1 MEDTLKTT
9 AAGLSSA
16 TVVGLGILPDIVS
29 VAVGLIT
36 IVYLV
41 LKIRNEIK

>member
-9 AAGLSSA
+9 VTGLSSA

-29 VAVGLIT
+29 VAVGLVT
-36 IVYLV
+36 IAYL
-41 LKIRNEIK
+41 LIKIRNEMK